1 MFGMRRQIHCSRHGM
16 ACDELQH
23 APALPGV
30 QQSSYLSRHVLALQ
44 LALQA
49 RLRKDLEN
57 VSDAVPDESEEL
69 FREPEQESN
78 SNLNNEEENENGNS

>member
-1 MFGMRRQIHCSRHGM
+1 MKPIKTVF
-16 ACDELQH
+16 DYYEEE
-23 APALPGV
+23 V
-30 QQSSYLSRHVLALQ
+30 
-44 LALQA
+44 
-49 RLRKDLEN
+49 RKDLEK